1 MLPEESMTIPIS
13 SLQCKGSINGSGA
26 RIDAKKHTVIFDHRW
41 QTASEMNL
49 SNYQFLFEI
58 VFFCIQF
65 NFIQKRTFG
74 PTWFLPLDNGLSF

>member
-13 SLQCKGSINGSGA
+13 SLQRTGSINGSGA

-49 SNYQFLFEI
+49 SNYQFLLEI
-58 VFFCIQF
+58 VLFCILSL
-65 NFIQKRTFG
+65 ISSKREH
-74 PTWFLPLDNGLSF
+74 LDPHGFFP